1 MMTKLAAAALGQA
14 PADILLKG
22 ASVVNVLNGEVVL
35 TNVAIVGDW
44 IAGVG
49 DYHEAQEVVDLEGSF
64 LIPGLI
70 DARIQLESSRLNLP
84 GFARAAIPYGTT
96 TVIGDPEELINV
108 LGWSGFL
115 DLLRV
120 EPVLPLDVYY
130 PIPALAPAV
139 EWPNLAVS
147 PDSSRV
153 AQVLRNYAHSNS
165 FGEMSSFP
173 EEYLKD
179 PDFQE
184 ALEAAVTADA
194 AAAAESADPA
204 LPASAQS
211 SGKLPRV
218 FVAPNDPIDGESAC
232 AREAAEKLFLGR
244 HILIQEGSAVKY
256 LDQILPLVTERNAAD
271 FSFCSGQRSAADL
284 IAEGHIDNI
293 LRFAVAWG
301 LDPVIA
307 IRMATLNPASLY
319 GLTDR
324 GVIAPG
330 YLADIAVVNSIH
342 LFQVKQVYK
351 RGVRVAENNKFSSP
365 EGNGTA
371 RPGLPGENS
380 AGPKLSLPS
389 ALRDKLNYAPPAGST
404 RARII
409 EVISARFNTRSGWQ
423 SIGAL
428 EPEYDIMKAAVIERA
443 NRGDRVGLG
452 FVRGFG
458 LKAGALAST
467 VAHDQHNLIV
477 IGADEEAMVLAAQ
490 TVAEMGGGLAVV
502 SGNLKVL
509 ATLPLPI
516 AGLMSDETA
525 EKVALKHA
533 EVNAAAQGL
542 GCTIYDPFLTMAYLT
557 LPVIPALK
565 LTEQGLISI
574 NEESETQLVE
584 LWD

>member
-22 ASVVNVLNGEVVL
+22 ASVVNVINGEVVPA
-35 TNVAIVGDW
+35 NVAIVGDR

-49 DYHEAQEVVDLEGSF
+49 DYHDAQEVVDLEGSF
-64 LIPGLI
+64 LIPGLF
-70 DARIQLESSRLNLP
+70 DTRIQLESSRLNLP
-84 GFARAAIPYGTT
+84 GFARAAVPHGTT

-108 LGWSGFL
+108 LGWPGFL
-115 DLLRV
+115 DMLRINTAQ
-120 EPVLPLDVYY
+120 PLDVYF
-130 PIPALAPAV
+130 PIPAKAPAV

-147 PDSSRV
+147 PDSSGT
-153 AQVLRNYAHSNS
+153 AQFLRNYANYHS
-165 FGEMSSFP
+165 FGELYSFP

-179 PDFQE
+179 PDFRE
-184 ALEAAVTADA
+184 NLEAAADA
-194 AAAAESADPA
+194 EELAGQALSAMTQP
-204 LPASAQS
+204 
-211 SGKLPRV
+211 SGNLPRV
-218 FVAPNDPIDGESAC
+218 FVAPNDLIDGESASVQ
-232 AREAAEKLFLGR
+232 EAAGMLSLGR
-244 HILIQEGSAVKY
+244 HILIREGSAVKY
-256 LDQILPLVTERNAAD
+256 LDQFLPLVTERNAAD

-301 LDPVIA
+301 LDPVTA
-307 IRMATLNPASLY
+307 IRMATINPAQLF
-319 GLTDR
+319 GLNDR

-342 LFQVKQVYK
+342 LFQVRQVYK
-351 RGVRVAENNKFSSP
+351 RGVRAAENGKFNSP
-365 EGNGTA
+365 AGNGATQPDSPRVKPA
-371 RPGLPGENS
+371 APT
-380 AGPKLSLPS
+380 LSLPP
-389 ALRDKLNYAPPAGST
+389 ALRNKLNFAPPPGST

-409 EVISARFNTRSGWQ
+409 EVINDQVYTRPGWQ
-423 SIGAL
+423 SANAL

-443 NRGDRVGLG
+443 NRGDRIGLG

-477 IGADEEAMVLAAQ
+477 IGAEEEAMVLAAQ
-490 TVAEMGGGLAVV
+490 TVAEMGGGMAVV
-502 SGNLKVL
+502 SGSQKVL
-509 ATLPLPI
+509 ATLPLPV

-525 EKVALKHA
+525 EKVALRHA

-542 GCTIYDPFLTMAYLT
+542 GCSIYNPFLTMAYLT
-557 LPVIPALK
+557 LPAIPTLK
-565 LTEQGLISI
+565 ITEQGLITL
-574 NEESETQLVE
+574 NEEGETQLVE

>member
-1 MMTKLAAAALGQA
+1 MMTKLAAVALGQA

-22 ASVVNVLNGEVVL
+22 ASVVNVLNGEVVPA
-35 TNVAIVGDW
+35 NVAIVGDR

-70 DARIQLESSRLNLP
+70 DARIQMESSRLNLP
-84 GFARAAIPYGTT
+84 SFARAAVPYGTT
-96 TVIGDPEELINV
+96 TVIGDPKELINV

-120 EPVLPLDVYY
+120 DPVRPLDVYFS
-130 PIPALAPAV
+130 IPDLAPAV

-147 PDSSRV
+147 PDSSGV
-153 AQVLRNYAHSNS
+153 AQVLKNYANYNS
-165 FGEMSSFP
+165 FGEISSFP

-179 PDFQE
+179 PDFRE
-184 ALEAAVTADA
+184 TLEA
-194 AAAAESADPA
+194 AAAATAVELAEPA
-204 LPASAQS
+204 LPASTQPS
-211 SGKLPRV
+211 EKLPQV
-218 FVAPNDPIDGESAC
+218 FVAPNDPIDGESTC
-232 AREAAEKLFLGR
+232 AREAAEKLFFGK
-244 HILIQEGSAVKY
+244 HILIQEGSAVKH
-256 LDQILPLVTERNAAD
+256 LDQILPLVTERNATD

-307 IRMATLNPASLY
+307 IRMATLNPAWLY

-351 RGVRVAENNKFSSP
+351 RGVRVVENGKFSSTVGGGNTRP
-365 EGNGTA
+365 ESHA
-371 RPGLPGENS
+371 VKP
-380 AGPKLSLPS
+380 AAPKLSLPLG
-389 ALRDKLNYAPPAGST
+389 LRDKLNYAPPAGST
-404 RARII
+404 SARVI
-409 EVISARFNTRSGWQ
+409 EVFSARFNTRSGWQ

-443 NRGDRVGLG
+443 NRGERVGLG

-502 SGNLKVL
+502 SGNQKVL

-516 AGLMSDETA
+516 AGLMSEETA

-565 LTEQGLISI
+565 ITEQGLISI
-574 NEESETQLVE
+574 NEETGTQSVE